1 MSRPRRL
8 SSSSSLTRT
17 LSRLSSSSPSTS
29 STIAVRNEHTRIYT
43 CLIAGALLLLAS
55 VTFLQVHL
63 ASAPQGSN
71 ILASPDNNDN
81 SESRKDEIK
90 LDSAMSEGVIE
101 MVERQQEQRFE
112 TGGNQEESD
121 EDGGRKAGQ
130 GTLDPE
136 KEKKKMK
143 KKKGLFFWDRA
154 FGIRKKSLKIMELL
168 DPPQQTPGGTTN
180 SGTVRKGLDFDKN
193 EASNAAPEVSSQQL
207 RGFKEFVENWKERFN
222 SDDEMLDEKVQQ
234 QLEDVVEIED
244 ALLLDEDGPASK
256 PLPRL
261 PIKKAGRHGKKG
273 GGSSYDPINP
283 VNFPM
288 LQDPDTTPDT
298 WMTNSDKAML
308 KAFQV
313 DRYVQSAPLPPKLLL
328 RGMNVDSVIH
338 EQKEQETHRMLDK
351 DAGTTTGN
359 VGGAMGMGTE
369 LSSSELSGNRE
380 EHERLELHQQENQPI
395 HDTTTISN
403 GLQSGAQNQDFVQ
416 QANLTGSHPS
426 LPFSVFMDK
435 FLHEDS
441 CSIRVFMAWTTP
453 PWSFTVRHQRTLESL
468 LHFHPNACVV
478 VFSETIKSDFFNTF
492 VQEGFKVAVVQP
504 NLQELLANT
513 PTDVFTTILVR
524 WRQIPL
530 FHQHYTELL
539 RLVAL
544 YKYGGVYMDMDV
556 IVLKPLDSLSNTVGS
571 EILANGEIRLN
582 GAIMAFNK
590 SSPFLRQC
598 LEEFTATYDDTLLE
612 WNGAEL
618 VTRVANS
625 SIGKGGKRW
634 IEDAD
639 VLQIQEPFAFFPIPS
654 SKISRYLVAPTD
666 KQQDE
671 EKELLGRIIDEAYT
685 THLWNRL
692 TASMVPENGSVIE
705 TILNRHCLHCTDI
718 L

>member
-1 MSRPRRL
+1 LGGSEAVEL
-8 SSSSSLTRT
+8 VSDDDEDTKTTDAAAASFQIEKWNRT
-17 LSRLSSSSPSTS
+17 LQRKAAAMVGDEREAAGGDEDFEAVEELEEEEEEEDHESHEAAADMHAGDMELGNEEKTKEVQMGG
-29 STIAVRNEHTRIYT
+29 IAVNASEESLVSFDDT
-43 CLIAGALLLLAS
+43 ALVQDNADNGQL
-55 VTFLQVHL
+55 VQ
-63 ASAPQGSN
+63 QGEEKFAET
-71 ILASPDNNDN
+71 IVGMAT
-81 SESRKDEIK
+81 ESRKDEIK

-112 TGGNQEESD
+112 TGGNREEGD

-168 DPPQQTPGGTTN
+168 DPPKQTPGGTTN

-193 EASNAAPEVSSQQL
+193 EASKAATKVSSQQL

-244 ALLLDEDGPASK
+244 ALLLDVDGPASK
-256 PLPRL
+256 PLLRL

-328 RGMNVDSVIH
+328 RGINVDSVIH

-359 VGGAMGMGTE
+359 VGGAMGMGKEQTE
-369 LSSSELSGNRE
+369 LSSSELSGDRE

-435 FLHEDS
+435 FLHQDS

-453 PWSFTVRHQRTLESL
+453 LWSFTVRHQRTLESL

-492 VQEGFKVAVVQP
+492 VQEGYSQSS
-504 NLQELLANT
+504 
-513 PTDVFTTILVR
+513 
-524 WRQIPL
+524 
-530 FHQHYTELL
+530 
-539 RLVAL
+539 
-544 YKYGGVYMDMDV
+544 KYPY
-556 IVLKPLDSLSNTVGS
+556 
-571 EILANGEIRLN
+571 
-582 GAIMAFNK
+582 
-590 SSPFLRQC
+590 
-598 LEEFTATYDDTLLE
+598 
-612 WNGAEL
+612 
-618 VTRVANS
+618 
-625 SIGKGGKRW
+625 
-634 IEDAD
+634 
-639 VLQIQEPFAFFPIPS
+639 QIQWHC
-654 SKISRYLVAPTD
+654 LV
-666 KQQDE
+666 
-671 EKELLGRIIDEAYT
+671 Y
-685 THLWNRL
+685 HL
-692 TASMVPENGSVIE
+692 IE
-705 TILNRHCLHCTDI
+705 TGVIMI
-718 L
+718 QI

>member
-17 LSRLSSSSPSTS
+17 LSRLSSSSSPSTS

-81 SESRKDEIK
+81 SAIVGDERE
-90 LDSAMSEGVIE
+90 AA
-101 MVERQQEQRFE
+101 
-112 TGGNQEESD
+112 GGD
-121 EDGGRKAGQ
+121 EDFEAVEELEEEEEEEDHESHEAAADMHAGDMEF
-130 GTLDPE
+130 GNE
-136 KEKKKMK
+136 EKKKEVQM
-143 KKKGLFFWDRA
+143 G
-154 FGIRKKSLKIMELL
+154 GIVVNASEDSLV
-168 DPPQQTPGGTTN
+168 
-180 SGTVRKGLDFDKN
+180 SFDDTALVQDN
-193 EASNAAPEVSSQQL
+193 MDNGQLL

-244 ALLLDEDGPASK
+244 ALLLDEDGSASK
-256 PLPRL
+256 PLLRL
-261 PIKKAGRHGKKG
+261 PSKKVGRHGKKG

-359 VGGAMGMGTE
+359 VGGAMGMGKEQTE
-369 LSSSELSGNRE
+369 LSSSELSGDRE

-403 GLQSGAQNQDFVQ
+403 GLHSGAQNQDFVQ

-435 FLHEDS
+435 FLHQDS

-453 PWSFTVRHQRTLESL
+453 LWSFTVRHQRTLESL

-513 PTDVFTTILVR
+513 PTDVFTNILVR

-556 IVLKPLDSLSNTVGS
+556 IVLKPLDSLSNTIGS

-618 VTRVANS
+618 VTRVANF

-634 IEDAD
+634 IDNAD
-639 VLQIQEPFAFFPIPS
+639 LLQIQEPFAFFPIPS
-654 SKISRYLVAPTD
+654 SKISRYFVAPTD

-692 TASMVPENGSVIE
+692 TASVVPENGSVIE